1 MSWEQR
7 KVYGAPPNP
16 RGYHVAV
23 LHDSRLIVLGGFD
36 GKTVFDQ
43 IYTLELAACAY
54 LTQITKFELEP
65 HTLISNNAITPI
77 ITTNIFGTN
86 SIPSTSSTITTTSL
100 SSTD

>member
-7 KVYGAPPNP
+7 KVYGAPPDP

-23 LHDSRLIVLGGFD
+23 LHDSRLVVLGGFD

-65 HTLISNNAITPI
+65 HTLISNNAA
-77 ITTNIFGTN
+77 
-86 SIPSTSSTITTTSL
+86 SIAMFNTSSITSRSSITSTTTTTS
-100 SSTD
+100 SSSSSN